1 MKKFMLIAAVVLV
14 SFSAS
19 FLAAE
24 IELDTLPLQISL
36 PTGPVLLFK
45 DYAEPNAY
53 FYMPNQVRLA
63 YWPDGIPK
71 LTFLKYTKA
80 GKEEVK
86 GGILHFFVKYGL
98 DDQELATVRQELAK
112 INKIAKLKGP
122 IVFKKGTFMV
132 VSAAV
137 GEGGVFTRKIIGEG
151 KAPLITGSEVAV
163 SIAVTPEG
171 AAFLEEALR
180 QPTYPLSVRF
190 DMTYEGLTPK
200 YQANATISWSKVR
213 SYFEQYRKW
222 KIYKKK
228 ELLWWTWYVQKGTG
242 ESLRISDALRS
253 AGAVTIDVIGEDQN
267 MEAILQ
273 TVVDQVMREMFDTKM
288 ELPGE
293 NQEGEAAESQE
304 GGQDQSQPPQK
315 DKPYG
320 VSTTMKTVTRSDNWT
335 INLTKRL
342 RQERETGPMDASIGD
357 TLRKFIK
364 NKKVYD
370 IINLDDP
377 DLQDRTVYAILDGE
391 DFETFKKY
399 INFVTVS
406 FRKTHPSGEPTTRD
420 VIFNAQSFA
429 ERGNM
434 LPFVYPRL
442 GEGASWLGYEF
453 RTTWS
458 FMGGIKVDGTW
469 TRSEEAAVNLFPPH
483 RYRQVDVI
491 ADEENVKTYN
501 IKLITVAFKN
511 KIFDREK
518 TGEAKILPSETLLT
532 RYEYLHQENDMSLQ
546 YDVTW
551 LLGDGRRVNSGWQ
564 ATTDPFVYAL
574 YKEK

>member
-1 MKKFMLIAAVVLV
+1 MNKIALIATAVLV

-80 GKEEVK
+80 GKEDVK

-98 DDQELATVRQELAK
+98 DDQELATVRLELAK
-112 INKIAKLKGP
+112 INKTAKLKGP
-122 IVFKKGTFMV
+122 IVFKKGTFIV

-293 NQEGEAAESQE
+293 KQEGEPADSQE
-304 GGQDQSQPPQK
+304 GGQGQSQPK

-320 VSTTMKTVTRSDNWT
+320 VSTTMKTVTRSDTWT
-335 INLTKRL
+335 INMTKRL

-406 FRKTHPSGEPTTRD
+406 FRKPHPSGEPTTRD
-420 VIFNAQSFA
+420 VLFNAQSFA

-453 RTTWS
+453 KTTWS

-511 KIFDREK
+511 RIFDREK

-532 RYEYLHQENDMSLQ
+532 RYEYLHKENDMSLQ

-551 LLGDGRRVNSGWQ
+551 LLGDGRRVSSGWQ

>member
-1 MKKFMLIAAVVLV
+1 MNTRFRLFTTAIAILFAV
-14 SFSAS
+14 S

-24 IELDTLPLQISL
+24 VELDKAPLQI
-36 PTGPVLLFK
+36 GNALLFK
-45 DYAEPNAY
+45 DHAEAGAY
-53 FYMPNQVRLA
+53 YYMPNQPRLA
-63 YWPDGIPK
+63 YWPDGTPK

-80 GKEEVK
+80 GKEEAK

-98 DDQELATVRQELAK
+98 DDQELAKVRQELAK
-112 INKIAKLKGP
+112 QEPNAKLKGP
-122 IVFKKGTFMV
+122 IVFKKGSFLV
-132 VSAAV
+132 ISAAA

-151 KAPLITGSEVAV
+151 KAPLITGSEVSV

-180 QPTYPLSVRF
+180 QPTYPVSVRF

-213 SYFEQYRKW
+213 TYFEQYRKW

-228 ELLWWTWYVQKGTG
+228 KFLFWEWYVQKGTG
-242 ESLRISDALRS
+242 EELRISDDLRS
-253 AGAVTIDVIGEDQN
+253 VGAVKIDVTGEDQN

-273 TVVDQVMREMFDTKM
+273 TVVDSVMREMFDMKM

-293 NQEGEAAESQE
+293 KQEGDQAAGDQ
-304 GGQDQSQPPQK
+304 GGGSSQPQQQN
-315 DKPYG
+315 KPYG
-320 VSTTMKTVTRSDNWT
+320 VSTTMKSVTRSDTWT
-335 INLTKRL
+335 VNMTKRL
-342 RQERETGPMDASIGD
+342 RQDRETGPMDASIGD
-357 TLRKFIK
+357 TLRKFK
-364 NKKVYD
+364 NNKKVYD

-406 FRKTHPSGEPTTRD
+406 FRKAHSSGEPTTRD
-420 VIFNAQSFA
+420 IIFNAQSFA

-434 LPFVYPRL
+434 MPFVYPRL

-453 RTTWS
+453 KTTWS
-458 FMGGIKVDGTW
+458 FMGGIKVDGAW
-469 TRSEEAAVNLFPPH
+469 TKSEEAAVNLFPPH

-491 ADEENVKTYN
+491 ADEENVKAN
-501 IKLITVAFKN
+501 KIKLITVAFKN
-511 KIFDREK
+511 KVFDRDK
-518 TGEAKILPSETLLT
+518 SGEAKILPSETLLT
-532 RYEYLHQENDMSLQ
+532 KYEYLHPENNMSFQ
-546 YDVTW
+546 YEVTW
-551 LLGDGRRVNSGWQ
+551 LLGDGRRVSSGWQ
-564 ATTDPFVYAL
+564 TTTDPFVYAL

>member
-1 MKKFMLIAAVVLV
+1 MTKRLFATAIGILFA
-14 SFSAS
+14 AS

-24 IELDTLPLQISL
+24 IELDKAPLQI
-36 PTGPVLLFK
+36 GNALLFK
-45 DYAEPNAY
+45 DHAEAGAY
-53 FYMPNQVRLA
+53 YYMPNQPRLA
-63 YWPDGIPK
+63 YWPDGTPK

-80 GKEEVK
+80 GKEEAK

-98 DDQELATVRQELAK
+98 DEQELNKVRQDLAK
-112 INKIAKLKGP
+112 KEPGAKLKGP
-122 IVFKKGTFMV
+122 IVFKKGTFLV
-132 VSAAV
+132 ISAAA

-151 KAPLITGSEVAV
+151 KAPLITGSEVSV

-180 QPTYPLSVRF
+180 QPTYPVSVRF

-213 SYFEQYRKW
+213 TYFEQYKKW

-228 ELLWWTWYVQKGTG
+228 EFLWWSWYVQKGTG
-242 ESLRISDALRS
+242 ESLRISDDLKS
-253 AGAVTIDVIGEDQN
+253 VGAVTIDVTGEDQN

-293 NQEGEAAESQE
+293 NQEGGDESGGE
-304 GGQDQSQPPQK
+304 GGGSSQQQ

-320 VSTTMKTVTRSDNWT
+320 VSTTMKSVTRSDTWT
-335 INLTKRL
+335 VNMTKRL
-342 RQERETGPMDASIGD
+342 RQDRETGPMDASIGD
-357 TLRKFIK
+357 TLRKFK
-364 NKKVYD
+364 NNKKVCD

-377 DLQDRTVYAILDGE
+377 DLQDRTVHAILDGE
-391 DFETFKKY
+391 DFDTFKKY

-406 FRKTHPSGEPTTRD
+406 FKKTHPSGEPTTRD
-420 VIFNAQSFA
+420 VIFNAKSFA
-429 ERGNM
+429 EQGNM
-434 LPFVYPRL
+434 LDFVYPRL
-442 GEGASWLGYEF
+442 GEGASWLGYEYK
-453 RTTWS
+453 TTWS

-469 TRSEEAAVNLFPPH
+469 TRGEEAAINLFPPH
-483 RYRQVDVI
+483 RYRQIDVI
-491 ADEENVKTYN
+491 ADEENVKAHN

-518 TGEAKILPSETLLT
+518 TGETKILPAETLMT
-532 RYEYLHQENDMSLQ
+532 KYEYLHKENDMSFQ
-546 YDVTW
+546 YEVTW
-551 LLGDGRRVNSGWQ
+551 LLGDGRRMSSGWQ
-564 ATTDPFVYAL
+564 TTADPFVYAL
-574 YKEK
+574 YQEK

>member
-1 MKKFMLIAAVVLV
+1 MKTRLFATAVVVL
-14 SFSAS
+14 FAAS

-24 IELDTLPLQISL
+24 VELDKAPLQI
-36 PTGPVLLFK
+36 GNALLFK
-45 DYAEPNAY
+45 DHSEAGAY
-53 FYMPNQVRLA
+53 YYMPNQPRLA
-63 YWPDGIPK
+63 YWPDGTPK

-80 GKEEVK
+80 GKEEAK

-98 DDQELATVRQELAK
+98 DEQELNKVRQDLVKQEPT
-112 INKIAKLKGP
+112 AKLKGP
-122 IVFKKGTFMV
+122 IVFKKGTFIV
-132 VSAAV
+132 VSAAA

-151 KAPLITGSEVAV
+151 KAPLITGSEVSV

-180 QPTYPLSVRF
+180 QPTYPVSVRF

-200 YQANATISWSKVR
+200 YQANATISFSKVR
-213 SYFEQYRKW
+213 NYFEQYKKW
-222 KIYKKK
+222 RIYKKK
-228 ELLWWTWYVQKGTG
+228 TFMFWSWYVQKGTG
-242 ESLRISDALRS
+242 EELRISDDLRS
-253 AGAVTIDVIGEDQN
+253 VGAVNIDVTGEDQN

-273 TVVDQVMREMFDTKM
+273 TVVDSVMREMFDMKM

-293 NQEGEAAESQE
+293 KQEGEQGGGQE
-304 GGQDQSQPPQK
+304 GGGSTQPK
-315 DKPYG
+315 EKPYG
-320 VSTTMKTVTRSDNWT
+320 VSTTMKSVTRSDTWT
-335 INLTKRL
+335 VNMTKRL
-342 RQERETGPMDASIGD
+342 RQDRETGPMDASIGD
-357 TLRKFIK
+357 TLRKFK
-364 NKKVYD
+364 NNKKVYD

-377 DLQDRTVYAILDGE
+377 DLQDRSVYAILDGE
-391 DFETFKKY
+391 DFDTFKKY

-406 FRKTHPSGEPTTRD
+406 FKKTHPSGEPTTRD
-420 VIFNAQSFA
+420 IIFNAQSFA

-453 RTTWS
+453 KTTYS

-491 ADEENVKTYN
+491 ADEENVKAFN

-518 TGEAKILPSETLLT
+518 TGETKILPSETLLT
-532 RYEYLHQENDMSLQ
+532 KYEYLHKENDMSFQ
-546 YDVTW
+546 YEVTW
-551 LLGDGRRVNSGWQ
+551 LLGDGRRMSSGWQ
-564 ATTDPFVYAL
+564 TTTDPFVYAL

>member
-1 MKKFMLIAAVVLV
+1 MKTRLLTTAVVIL
-14 SFSAS
+14 FAAS

-24 IELDTLPLQISL
+24 VELDKAPLQI
-36 PTGPVLLFK
+36 GNALLFK
-45 DYAEPNAY
+45 DHSEAGAY
-53 FYMPNQVRLA
+53 YYMPNQPRLA
-63 YWPDGIPK
+63 YWPDGTPK

-80 GKEEVK
+80 GKEEAK

-98 DDQELATVRQELAK
+98 TEDELAK
-112 INKIAKLKGP
+112 VRQDLAKQEPNAKLKGP
-122 IVFKKGTFMV
+122 IVFKKGTFLV
-132 VSAAV
+132 ISAAA

-151 KAPLITGSEVAV
+151 KAPLITGSEVSV

-180 QPTYPLSVRF
+180 QPTYPVSVRF

-213 SYFEQYRKW
+213 TYFEQYKKW

-228 ELLWWTWYVQKGTG
+228 KFLFWEWYVQKGTG
-242 ESLRISDALRS
+242 EELRISDDLKS
-253 AGAVTIDVIGEDQN
+253 VGAVKIDVTGEDQN

-293 NQEGEAAESQE
+293 NQEGGDESGGE
-304 GGQDQSQPPQK
+304 GGGSSQQQ

-320 VSTTMKTVTRSDNWT
+320 VSTTMKSVTRSDTWT
-335 INLTKRL
+335 VNMTKRL
-342 RQERETGPMDASIGD
+342 RQDRETGPMDASIGD
-357 TLRKFIK
+357 TLRKFK
-364 NKKVYD
+364 NNKKVCD

-377 DLQDRTVYAILDGE
+377 DLQDRTVHAILDGE
-391 DFETFKKY
+391 DFDTFKKY

-406 FRKTHPSGEPTTRD
+406 FKKTHPSGEPTTRD
-420 VIFNAQSFA
+420 VIFNAKSFA
-429 ERGNM
+429 EQGNM
-434 LPFVYPRL
+434 LDFVYPRL
-442 GEGASWLGYEF
+442 GEGASWLGYEYK
-453 RTTWS
+453 TTWS

-469 TRSEEAAVNLFPPH
+469 TRGEEAAINLFPPH
-483 RYRQVDVI
+483 RYRQIDVI
-491 ADEENVKTYN
+491 ADEENVKAHN

-518 TGEAKILPSETLLT
+518 TGETKILPAETLMT
-532 RYEYLHQENDMSLQ
+532 KYEYLHKENDMSFQ
-546 YDVTW
+546 YEVTW
-551 LLGDGRRVNSGWQ
+551 LLGDGRRMSSGWQ
-564 ATTDPFVYAL
+564 TTADPFVYAL
-574 YKEK
+574 YQEK

>member
-1 MKKFMLIAAVVLV
+1 MKTRLIAIAVLIL
-14 SFSAS
+14 FAAP

-24 IELDTLPLQISL
+24 IELDKAPLQI
-36 PTGPVLLFK
+36 GNALLFK
-45 DYAEPNAY
+45 DHAEAGAY
-53 FYMPNQVRLA
+53 YYMPNQPRLA
-63 YWPDGIPK
+63 FWPDGTPK

-80 GKEEVK
+80 GKEESK

-98 DDQELATVRQELAK
+98 DESELAQIRQQLAK
-112 INKIAKLKGP
+112 QEPNAKLKGP
-122 IVFKKGTFMV
+122 IVFKKGSFMV
-132 VSAAV
+132 ISAAA

-151 KAPLITGSEVAV
+151 KAPLISGSEVSV
-163 SIAVTPEG
+163 SIAVTADG

-180 QPTYPLSVRF
+180 QPTYPVSVRF

-213 SYFEQYRKW
+213 TYFEQYRKW
-222 KIYKKK
+222 RIYRKK
-228 ELLWWTWYVQKGTG
+228 EFLWWSWYVQKGTG
-242 ESLRISDALRS
+242 ESLRISDDLKS
-253 AGAVTIDVIGEDQN
+253 AGAVSIDVTGEDQN

-273 TVVDQVMREMFDTKM
+273 TVVDSVMHEMFDMKM

-293 NQEGEAAESQE
+293 NQEGQ
-304 GGQDQSQPPQK
+304 GQSGSGDQSGGSSSQPQPK

-320 VSTTMKTVTRSDNWT
+320 VSTTMKSVTRSDTWT
-335 INLTKRL
+335 VNLTKRL
-342 RQERETGPMDASIGD
+342 RQERETGPMDAGIGD
-357 TLRKFIK
+357 VLRQFKN

-377 DLQDRTVYAILDGE
+377 DLQDRTVFAILDGE
-391 DFETFKKY
+391 DFDTFKKY

-406 FRKTHPSGEPTTRD
+406 FKKAHPSGEPTTRD

-442 GEGASWLGYEF
+442 GEGVSWLGYDYK
-453 RTTWS
+453 TTWS
-458 FMGGIKVDGTW
+458 FMGGIKVEGTW

-483 RYRQVDVI
+483 RYREIDVI
-491 ADEENVKTYN
+491 ADDENVKANN

-511 KIFDREK
+511 RIFDREK
-518 TGEAKILPSETLLT
+518 TGETKILPSETLLT
-532 RYEYLHQENDMSLQ
+532 KYEYLHPENDMSFQ
-546 YDVTW
+546 YEVTW
-551 LLGDGRRVNSGWQ
+551 LLGDGRQANSGWQ
-564 ATTDPFVYAL
+564 TTTDPFVYAL
-574 YKEK
+574 YKGK